1 MLCYYDNTKKEIA
14 SMKIFK
20 IFTSLSTF
28 NYSSRI
34 KCGITVGLVV
44 LLLCSFS
51 VAQAKTQPQN
61 DYRIEYLNLNWWEK
75 YNDNVLTDYI
85 TRAFQNNQDLKI
97 AAINVKQSQ
106 QAVKQA
112 FANQLP
118 YLGFQG
124 DVSRTL
130 TASDVRFG
138 EVLIK
143 DYSQTNFLLPLTMNY
158 EIDIWGENYLKTKS
172 VKKQLEMV
180 KENERASY
188 IALTSAVASQY
199 FNLVKLDKLIKNQEE
214 LVKLQSEIARMAE
227 IKYQNGLCNI
237 TEMMDEKQILTD
249 FQKVLNNYKNDRITV
264 ARELGVLTGERE
276 KNLSLMPRGSE
287 ISLIPLPQSISA
299 EAIKYRPDLLKNEY
313 YIEKIG
319 IDVKA
324 ARRDFLPKFM
334 LYGNAGFNAYQLGNI
349 FGNHTFLSNVGILP
363 SLDLFTGGYKMAK
376 LRYNKLELEKA
387 QQMYEKTILTSIQ
400 EVNNSM
406 STANK
411 SNENYK
417 ESLKKY
423 NLEKEKFALS
433 QRKFDIGAKS
443 KMDNMRAQE
452 LLLLS
457 ENEEISGKT
466 DYLIST
472 VNIYKA
478 IGGKDFTNVNDSL

>member
-1 MLCYYDNTKKEIA
+1 M
-14 SMKIFK
+14 
-20 IFTSLSTF
+20 
-28 NYSSRI
+28 
-34 KCGITVGLVV
+34 
-44 LLLCSFS
+44 CSFS
-51 VAQAKTQPQN
+51 VVQAKNTE
-61 DYRIEYLNLNWWEK
+61 DYRIEYLNLKWWEK
-75 YNDNVLTDYI
+75 YQDSVLTDYI
-85 TRAFQNNQDLKI
+85 TKAFQSNQDLKI

-106 QAVKQA
+106 QVVKQA

-130 TASDVRFG
+130 AASDVRFG
-138 EVLIK
+138 EVIIH
-143 DYSQTNFLLPLTMNY
+143 DYSQSNFLLPLTMNY

-172 VKKQLEMV
+172 VKKQLEV
-180 KENERASY
+180 IKENERASY

-214 LVKLQSEIARMAE
+214 LVKLQTEIAKMSE
-227 IKYQNGLCNI
+227 IKYKNGLCNI

-249 FQKVLNNYKNDRITV
+249 FQKVLNNYKNDRIVT

-276 KNLSLMPRGSE
+276 KDLNLMPRGND
-287 ISLIPLPQSISA
+287 IALIPLPESISA
-299 EAIKYRPDLLKNEY
+299 EAIKYRPDLLKNEF

-334 LYGNAGFNAYQLGNI
+334 LYGNTGFNAYQLGNI
-349 FGNHTFLSNVGILP
+349 FGNHTFLSNIGILP
-363 SLDLFTGGYKMAK
+363 SFDLFTGGAKMARLK
-376 LRYNKLELEKA
+376 YNKLELEKA

-400 EVNNSM
+400 EINNSM

-411 SNENYK
+411 SSENYK

-423 NLEKEKFALS
+423 NLEKEKFTLS

-443 KMDNMRAQE
+443 KMDNMRAKE

-457 ENEEISGKT
+457 ENEEVSGKT

-478 IGGKDFTNVNDSL
+478 VGGKDFTTVNDNL